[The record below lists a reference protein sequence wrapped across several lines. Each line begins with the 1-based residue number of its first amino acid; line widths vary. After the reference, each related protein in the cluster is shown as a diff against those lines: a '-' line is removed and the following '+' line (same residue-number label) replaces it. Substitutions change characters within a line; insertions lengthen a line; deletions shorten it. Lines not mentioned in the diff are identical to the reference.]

1 MKKIK
6 IKTVRNKE
14 VEIPIYFPE
23 SRGSA
28 WDRKP
33 ETKDCINCESFVSKD
48 ETISIINELKKLK
61 PEWNPPKEEELKGI
75 CIALDFP
82 RIVIECDKGAL
93 DCDLKITA

>member
-23 SRGSA
+23 SRESA
-28 WDRKP
+28 WDQKP

-48 ETISIINELKKLK
+48 ETISIINELRQLT
-61 PEWNPPKEEELKGI
+61 PEWNPPKEQEVKGI
-75 CIALDFP
+75 CTSLDFP
-82 RIVIECDKGAL
+82 RIVIECKNSAL
-93 DCDLKITA
+93 DCDLKNNG